1 MQFNIYRTVQKP
13 RGLVGHFIIGM
24 LLSLAYYISNKF
36 QKNMKQN
43 VWSIILHE
51 NVCFH
56 LGHLTHL
63 FHTKVPFCAN
73 QVERCLEFTHIL
85 RKPFNCNL
93 QCDLPV
99 VTSTATLI
107 NILLWQSFMYVDE
120 DMEFCCSVRLTFASG
135 PLCVFEICV

>member
-1 MQFNIYRTVQKP
+1 MCGINNSFTKDIK
-13 RGLVGHFIIGM
+13 
-24 LLSLAYYISNKF
+24 
-36 QKNMKQN
+36 
-43 VWSIILHE
+43 
-51 NVCFH
+51 
-56 LGHLTHL
+56 THL
-63 FHTKVPFCAN
+63 FRRVHFAPTTFLIV
-73 QVERCLEFTHIL
+73 L